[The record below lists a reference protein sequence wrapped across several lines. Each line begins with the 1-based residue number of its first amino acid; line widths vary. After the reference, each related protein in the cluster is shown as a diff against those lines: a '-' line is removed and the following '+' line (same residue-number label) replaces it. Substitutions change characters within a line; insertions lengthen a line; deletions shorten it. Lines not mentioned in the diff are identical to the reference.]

1 MNSTV
6 LYKGYRLATMTTQND
21 DGSYRARVAIML
33 IGTSR
38 PCSQRFA
45 DFETFLDRAAAE
57 ERAIE
62 GGKAWIDDQ
71 LGLAGRSFPTEFATL
86 D

>member
-1 MNSTV
+1 MNSTF
-6 LYKGYRLATMTTQND
+6 LYKGYQLATMTTRND
-21 DGSYRARVAIML
+21 DGSYQARVAIML
-33 IGTSR
+33 ASAAR

-45 DFETFLDRAAAE
+45 DFETFLDRAEAE

-71 LGLAGRSFPTEFATL
+71 LALAGRSFPTDFATL
-86 D
+86 G